1 MALDTTAHDIYR
13 GTSGITLP
21 TDISNEIWAKAQEAS
36 VIMRVS
42 PRITLPGRG
51 LSIPVITGD
60 PTATIVAEATEKPVS
75 NSTFATK
82 TMTPYK
88 IAVIE
93 TFSNEFRRD
102 LPRLYDELV
111 RRLPAAIGKAFDGYV
126 FGSSSVGTGFDILG
140 GVDAVALDASGKT
153 VYEQLLAA
161 LETVANYGGTLDTWV
176 LSPQGEVALLA
187 ETDQVGRPL
196 FSTSIADAS
205 IGRILGAEVYRSGSV
220 YKAGTTSPAVADVLG
235 FAGDFSQTRWGM
247 VEGIEMAISD
257 QATVNDGSKQLNLWQ
272 RNMFAVRVEAEVSF
286 VSNADSNS
294 KKPIVRLTRA
304 HS

>member
-21 TDISNEIWAKAQEAS
+21 TDISNEIWAKAIESS
-36 VIMRVS
+36 VIMQVS

-111 RRLPAAIGKAFDGYV
+111 RRLPGAIGKAFDGYV
-126 FGSSSVGTGFDILG
+126 FGSASVGTGFDILG
-140 GVDAVALDASGKT
+140 GVDAIAIDASGKT
-153 VYEQLLAA
+153 VYEQLLLA

-196 FSTSIADAS
+196 FSTSIADAT
-205 IGRILGAEVYRSGSV
+205 IGRILGADVYRSGRV
-220 YKAGTTSPAVADVLG
+220 YKNGDSTPTPDVLG

-247 VEGIEMAISD
+247 VESIEIAVSD

-272 RNMFAVRVEAEVSF
+272 RNMFAVRVEAELGF

-294 KKPIVRLTRA
+294 KKPIVRLTRTHA
-304 HS
+304 S